1 MAGEGLFFTGAV
13 FKNDRDLLK
22 EAEARERLAMDKE
35 KLAMQKEELTAK
47 RKEARKKNYKGLYED
62 FGESN
67 AGELD
72 FWIKNNVED
81 HINWVGDNHENA
93 DQGAYHG
100 TKAKQSNNI
109 RSGQDVL
116 SDIWSDYSSK
126 IKVLE
131 AGGDAVDKANYV
143 QGEDGVYEF
152 QRRMTDLKTKL
163 RNKEISPQEFA
174 DAYYDNTDNSL
185 ISQTEQ
191 LNNHSEWIRENME
204 KVPFGDDKFTYYGI
218 PQSDRDDA
226 ISEWSNVYT
235 PNSSTGLW
243 DAGKEAK
250 NDYFDKDLFDLET
263 EENVNAQVLF
273 LRNKNGGTPEG
284 LQLAALN
291 PNGTY
296 TDEEGVEH
304 QGEYDAKLAREYAEF
319 LAKESLVFPES
330 TSKPASTADPLK
342 GKATKNEF
350 LKMQDSQD
358 FTEQTYGNH
367 GKMLKD
373 FNFTGTSREHVMGAP
388 MFNNMQVSDRSVNAN
403 GQVLTT
409 DIARKYIENQ
419 LGMGEM
425 KGKLSQIAI
434 ADDHKNMY
442 GLYTIT
448 VSNEATG
455 GLKSMNI
462 EVSIPLDNMDTGL
475 IGDRAQLW
483 DDSIKNQDDLY
494 GTKEETDSTTTTGGA
509 PRPQNKT

>member
-1 MAGEGLFFTGAV
+1 MAGEGLFFTGV
-13 FKNDRDLLK
+13 VLKNNRDLLK
-22 EAEARERLAMDKE
+22 EQEARERLAMDKE
-35 KLAMQKEELTAK
+35 KLAMQKEELAAK

-81 HINWVGDNHENA
+81 HINWVGNNHENE
-93 DQGAYHG
+93 DQGAYHS

-109 RSGQDVL
+109 NSGQDVL

-152 QRRMTDLKTKL
+152 QRRFQDLKSRL
-163 RNKEISPQEFA
+163 GKEGENGITPQQFA

-185 ISQTEQ
+185 ISQTEKF
-191 LNNHSEWIRENME
+191 NNHSEWIRNNM
-204 KVPFGDDKFTYYGI
+204 KKSTFGDEQFTYYGI
-218 PQSDRDDA
+218 PQNERDGA
-226 ISEWSNVYT
+226 IAEWSDVYT

-250 NDYFDKDLFDLET
+250 SDYFDKDLFDLET
-263 EENVNAQVLF
+263 EENINAQVLF

-284 LQLAALN
+284 VQLAALN

-319 LAKESLVFPES
+319 LAKESLVFPET
-330 TSKPASTADPLK
+330 TSKPASKTDPLK
-342 GKATKNEF
+342 KLKEKTATNNDWLE
-350 LKMQDSQD
+350 MQESQD
-358 FTEQTYGNH
+358 FTEETYGDH
-367 GKMLKD
+367 GKMLNGY
-373 FNFTGTSREHVMGAP
+373 NFTGTSSEHVMQSS
-388 MFNNMQVSDRSVNAN
+388 MFNNMQVSDRTVNAN
-403 GQVLTT
+403 GQVLST
-409 DIARKYIENQ
+409 DTAKKYIENQ
-419 LGMGEM
+419 LGMGDM

-448 VSNEATG
+448 VSNDATG
-455 GLKSMNI
+455 GLGSMDI
-462 EVSIPLDNMDTGL
+462 EVSIPLDNIDSKL
-475 IGDRAQLW
+475 IGDRAKLW
-483 DDSIKNQDDLY
+483 EKSIKYQDDLY
-494 GTKEETDSTTTTGGA
+494 GTEEKTNSTNDFG
-509 PRPQNKT
+509 